1 MLSEI
6 RQCSCLSIINP
17 VQEYKNIT
25 LYNKVNLFLM
35 FLFFLKCVIFVVVI
49 VQLLCLVQLCVT
61 PWTAVHQAS
70 LSFTIIWS
78 LLKFM
83 SIESVILSN
92 HLILR
97 HPLLPLPSIFPGIRV
112 ISNDL
117 ALLIWWPNCWS
128 FIFSNSPSNEC
139 SRLISFSTDLFDLLA
154 NQETQESSTAL
165 KLENLKYDAIKVLH
179 SICKQ
184 IWKTQQCPQD

>member
-1 MLSEI
+1 MFSEI
-6 RQCSCLSIINP
+6 RQCSGLSIINP

-35 FLFFLKCVIFVVVI
+35 FLFFFKCVIFVVVI

-83 SIESVILSN
+83 SIELVILSN
-92 HLILR
+92 HLILC
-97 HPLLPLPSIFPGIRV
+97 HPLLLLPSIFPGIRV

-117 ALLIWWPNCWS
+117 ALLSGGQIVGASVSATVLPMNAQGW
-128 FIFSNSPSNEC
+128 FLLGLTY
-139 SRLISFSTDLFDLLA
+139 LISLQTKRLKSLLW
-154 NQETQESSTAL
+154 
-165 KLENLKYDAIKVLH
+165 H
-179 SICKQ
+179 
-184 IWKTQQCPQD
+184 